1 MNKDKFLEAVNSLK
15 LYRRA
20 ELMDN
25 KGRKLIK
32 ELYADPLPN
41 EHVLKTIL
49 NDNTTFLIGRK
60 GTGKSTIFQRAQFEL
75 DRNKKTT
82 WAYIDIKSL
91 YESSTSEVVGATHMD
106 MTGTLKP
113 ETIQRLH
120 VFRSFMA
127 ELVKEIKK
135 QIEKRIESNIWV
147 NIKDQVTGSSAEIF
161 EKLDQ
166 FIEEI
171 NSEQYINVTGGFT
184 KNASSEKSKEKQH
197 QEELKI
203 SASASANP
211 LASGSYVLRELQKHE
226 LKHNE
231 NFSKVFVRLF
241 KIRELIQQL
250 KEILSLLKLEK
261 IHIFIDD
268 FSELPEAEMREVV
281 DTLLAPFNNWSD
293 EFIKLKVAVY
303 PGRLYLG
310 EIDKTKIDEIYL
322 DIHRA
327 YGRGDLSTMEIQA
340 VEFTSRLLQKR
351 LKVYTKNDL
360 ETYFSSSKSV
370 DEIWINLF
378 YASMG
383 NPRILGYILYYCYE
397 TSIIYENKISV
408 QTIKDASKRYFSEKI
423 GAYFKLNKFL
433 HESFEERS
441 SIYSLKELLEQI
453 VVRAKELR
461 YYDKSKVMRGIPGR
475 PPTSHFHVIS
485 EYDSILSSLELN
497 FFITKYY
504 EMKDRDGKEVS
515 VYALNYGLCQQEAIN
530 FGRPRDKREYRLYY
544 VERIFDYSPIVKT
557 YLTMNQ
563 EIVCDKCGV
572 KHEIGEL
579 SVLKKYDML
588 CPRCREGYC
597 KVVNLSKK
605 YGDLIEKVSEDSLL
619 PKIELGML
627 KTLHDERTQMF
638 ANQIASEL
646 DCSYQLI
653 GKRGR
658 NLSERELVERTENDK
673 GRRVFRI
680 SDEAEQLYFDNNETE
695 DSFDFEGSDRTP
707 K

>member
-20 ELMDN
+20 ELMDKN
-25 KGRKLIK
+25 GRQLIK
-32 ELYADPLPN
+32 DLYADPLPN
-41 EHVLKTIL
+41 EHILKTIL

-60 GTGKSTIFQRAQFEL
+60 GTGKSTIFQRAQYEL
-75 DRNKKTT
+75 DQNKKTT

-91 YESSTSEVVGATHMD
+91 YESSTSEVVGVSHKEMI
-106 MTGTLKP
+106 GTLRP

-135 QIEKRIESNIWV
+135 QIEKRIESNIWTK
-147 NIKDQVTGSSAEIF
+147 IKDQVTGSSAEIF
-161 EKLDQ
+161 EKLDL

-171 NSEQYINVTGGFT
+171 NSEQYINVTGGFI
-184 KNASSEKSKEKQH
+184 KNAATEETKGKESREDLKVGATASSVPS
-197 QEELKI
+197 LN
-203 SASASANP
+203 ASYILS
-211 LASGSYVLRELQKHE
+211 ELQKQE
-226 LKHNE
+226 TKQNE
-231 NFSKVFVRLF
+231 NFSKIFVRLF

-250 KEILSLLKLEK
+250 KEILSTLNLER

-268 FSELPEAEMREVV
+268 FSELPETEMMEVV

-310 EIDKTKIDEIYL
+310 DIDKTKIDEIYL

-327 YGRGDLSTMEIQA
+327 YGRGDISTMETQA
-340 VEFTSRLLQKR
+340 VEFTKRLLEKR
-351 LKVYTKNDL
+351 LSYYTKDEL

-370 DEIWINLF
+370 DEIWMNLF

-397 TSIIYENKISV
+397 TAIIYENPITV
-408 QTIKDASKRYFSEKI
+408 QNIRDASKRYFSEKI
-423 GAYFKLNKFL
+423 GAYFRLNKFL

-441 SIYSLKELLEQI
+441 SIYSLKELFEQI
-453 VVRAKELR
+453 VVRAKKLR
-461 YYDKSKVMRGIPGR
+461 SYDKSKVMREISGR

-485 EYDSILSSLELN
+485 EYDSVLSSLELN
-497 FFITKYY
+497 FFLTKYY

-515 VYALNYGLCQQEAIN
+515 VYAINYGLCQQETIN
-530 FGRPRDKREYRLYY
+530 FGRPREKREHRLYY

-557 YLTMNQ
+557 YLSMNQ
-563 EIVCDKCGV
+563 EIVCDNCEA
-572 KHEIGEL
+572 KHEASEL
-579 SVLKKYDML
+579 PMLQKYDML
-588 CPRCREGYC
+588 CPDCKNGHC

-605 YGDLIEKVSEDSLL
+605 YGDLIQKVSEDALL
-619 PKIELGML
+619 PKTELGML
-627 KTLHDERTQMF
+627 KTLHDERNTMF
-638 ANQIASEL
+638 ANQIAAEL

-653 GKRGR
+653 GKRGK
-658 NLSERELVERTENDK
+658 NLSERELVERDENDK
-673 GRRVFRI
+673 GRRVFKI
-680 SDEAEQLYFDNNETE
+680 SKEAEDLYFTNNSEDDN
-695 DSFDFEGSDRTP
+695 FDFDEIEEQD
-707 K
+707 